1 MQPIPLSDATHIMV
15 QKEDHEKLQDEL
27 GKLTHDLDQF
37 RKLESEKEQEWR
49 EKEKEWR
56 EKEKE
61 WREAKEARERHEG
74 DLMNCCKRISSQ
86 TSVNMSPVIQ
96 RGVVANQQIEAN
108 STTSLGRAQQLP
120 QQERSRTLDA
130 EGSDFQQFFSV
141 FEQVGV
147 SLLHSY
153 VLILSVTFINF
164 FRKAMT
170 ITERTTNNLDLN

>member
-1 MQPIPLSDATHIMV
+1 MV
-15 QKEDHEKLQDEL
+15 PKEDHEKFQAEL
-27 GKLTHDLDQF
+27 GKLTHDLDQS
-37 RKLESEKEQEWR
+37 RKLEF
-49 EKEKEWR
+49 

-61 WREAKEARERHEG
+61 WREAKEARERRES

-86 TSVNMSPVIQ
+86 NSMNMNPVIQ

-108 STTSLGRAQQLP
+108 STASLGRAQQPP

-147 SLLHSY
+147 SLLC
-153 VLILSVTFINF
+153 I
-164 FRKAMT
+164 AMF
-170 ITERTTNNLDLN
+170 